1 MYRYFQLTLQ
11 AKKAAEEASKQ
22 ALEASK
28 QAAGVSK
35 NTLDDLTYVGK
46 STLGDL
52 TKTAKEAAAKK
63 GLLHQ
68 GGQQNL
74 QNPQNV
80 SPSGG
85 STVATTNQSLFSSIT
100 SDFNGIAQST
110 SSMFSDLFG
119 NKQNKQTAQ
128 QQAQSRPMG
137 ANQQPNQSQTQSKI
151 KDKLSFDSFPG
162 RKGLV
167 ERTPLIKHSGP
178 KQTQEEIQR
187 LQNAER
193 STSNSENQTF
203 LKDLVNQVLAGE
215 GVGWLKLN
223 RLKKLMEDESYR
235 MLVLGK
241 LNRTLDRKIG
251 PDDHID
257 DVVSMS
263 LRISIG
269 IAKCKFGNSSCS
281 VFRNR
286 YIKGRL
292 SVC

>member
-1 MYRYFQLTLQ
+1 MQ

-35 NTLDDLTYVGK
+35 NTIEDLTYVGK
-46 STLGDL
+46 STIGDL
-52 TKTAKEAAAKK
+52 TKSAKEVAAKK
-63 GLLHQ
+63 GLLQQ
-68 GGQQNL
+68 GTGPYTG
-74 QNPQNV
+74 PQSLN
-80 SPSGG
+80 SPTTN
-85 STVATTNQSLFSSIT
+85 TVATTNQSLFSSIT

-119 NKQNKQTAQ
+119 GKQKHQ
-128 QQAQSRPMG
+128 QQ
-137 ANQQPNQSQTQSKI
+137 QQHHQQQHQQHHQQQGGDSHRGTSMLQQQQLKM
-151 KDKLSFDSFPG
+151 KEKLSFDPFPG

-167 ERTPLIKHSGP
+167 ERNPLIKHSGP
-178 KQTQEEIQR
+178 KQTKEEMQR
-187 LQNAER
+187 IQNAER

-241 LNRTLDRKIG
+241 LNRTLERKIG

-257 DVVSMS
+257 DVVSI
-263 LRISIG
+263 R
-269 IAKCKFGNSSCS
+269 
-281 VFRNR
+281 VRRN
-286 YIKGRL
+286 L
-292 SVC
+292 HLADT